1 MCRPPARR
9 FAGFFV
15 FLHPATPGGPAL
27 VGIIAG
33 FGGWGLRPARPRF
46 ALAHAGTGRVTL
58 SSPPSSMSANDPN
71 LALLQQARDQIAQ
84 GDLKK
89 AAQTLQKAQKQWPRD
104 PRVFLLAGVMA
115 EKSGNLPGAFDAL
128 RRAVNLAPD
137 WGPGLLEL
145 ALLHARQNQFQD
157 AIANAEKVAAL
168 EPQNPRVLAGVVD
181 IAHRAG
187 HLEMAVRHLRRGL
200 ALVPGDATLRQA
212 LARDLQALGQYD
224 EALALWDG
232 LLAEQPADP
241 HALVGKVQTCLAA
254 GRAAEAQAS
263 AEALLAQAPDD
274 AVYQYLAQR
283 VRGDTPA
290 QQPAGLTVNLFDG
303 MADTYDRHV
312 VGSLKYQLPRQV
324 AQALRERHAGQPF
337 NVLDLGC
344 GTGLLG
350 LYLGEIEG
358 FLIGVDLSAR
368 MLEQAARHGVYDR
381 FHQVNLHDA
390 LAETPDG
397 LYDAITA
404 LDVFIYAGDLG
415 QAVPNALRIL
425 KPSGQLVFSCEAAPE
440 DGPDLVLQPSERY
453 AHRRSQV
460 EALCRSAGFAEV
472 DIAEQVLRHEGGQP
486 VQGFVV
492 TATKAAA

>member
-1 MCRPPARR
+1 
-9 FAGFFV
+9 
-15 FLHPATPGGPAL
+15 
-27 VGIIAG
+27 
-33 FGGWGLRPARPRF
+33 
-46 ALAHAGTGRVTL
+46 
-58 SSPPSSMSANDPN
+58 MSANANDPN
-71 LALLQQARDQIAQ
+71 LVLLQQARDQLAK
-84 GDLKK
+84 GDLKT
-89 AAQTLQKAQKQWPRD
+89 AAKTLQKAQKQWPRD
-104 PRVFLLAGVMA
+104 PRVFVLAAVMA
-115 EKSGNLPGAFDAL
+115 EKSGNVNGAFDAL
-128 RRAVNLAPD
+128 RRAVSMAPD

-145 ALLHARQNQFQD
+145 ALLHARTNQFQD
-157 AIANAEKVAAL
+157 AIATAEKVAAL
-168 EPQNPRVLAGVVD
+168 EPSNLRVLAGVVD

-200 ALVPGDATLRQA
+200 ELVPGDATLRQT
-212 LARDLQALGQYD
+212 LARDLQALGQFD

-232 LLAEQPADP
+232 LLAEQPTSP

-254 GRAAEAQAS
+254 GHPAEGQAS

-283 VRGDTPA
+283 VRGETPT
-290 QQPAGLTVNLFDG
+290 QQPAGLTTDLFNG

-312 VGSLKYQLPRQV
+312 VGHLKYQLPRQV
-324 AQALRERHAGQPF
+324 AESLLARHPDKQF

-358 FLIGVDLSAR
+358 FLIGVDLSAK

-390 LAETPDG
+390 LSDTPDG

-404 LDVFIYAGDLG
+404 LDVFIYAGDLS

-425 KPSGQLVFSCEAAPE
+425 KPAGQLIFSCEAASE
-440 DGPDLVLQPSERY
+440 DGPDLVLQASDRY

-460 EALCRSAGFAEV
+460 ERLCREAGFAEV
-472 DIAEQVLRHEGGQP
+472 QITDQVLRLEGQQP
-486 VQGFVV
+486 VAGFVV